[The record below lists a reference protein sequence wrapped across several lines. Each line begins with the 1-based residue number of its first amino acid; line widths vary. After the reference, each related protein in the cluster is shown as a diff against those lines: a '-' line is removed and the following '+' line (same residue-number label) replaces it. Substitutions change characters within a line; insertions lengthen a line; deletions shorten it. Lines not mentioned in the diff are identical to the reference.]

1 LNVVEMKGITK
12 RFPNVLANDHIDF
25 CVNSGEIHA
34 LLGENGAGKTTLM
47 NILFGLY
54 QPDEGQI
61 LLDKK
66 RVTLRSPR
74 DAIKLGIGMVH
85 QHFKLVETNTV
96 AENIV
101 LCLQIG
107 GVTNPMNF
115 FRLLQNP
122 LHDVEQRVKDLSNE
136 YRLKVDPRAKIWQL
150 SLGEQ
155 QRVEIIKTM
164 FQGVNIL
171 ILDEPTSVLAPKEV
185 DDLFNTLHRMAD
197 EGHAIVFI
205 SHKLDEVLRISDR
218 ITVLRNGRVMASLIT
233 SKTDKNELARLMVG
247 RDVLFRLEKKQTIRS
262 EPVLEVKNLE
272 AFSDKGGLALKNIT
286 FKVFSREILGIAG
299 VSGNGQKELTEV
311 LTGLRKSE
319 KGEVNILGVN
329 VTNSSPIKILNQGVA
344 HIPEERIKVGTV
356 PNMSVSENLFL
367 RRYNQ
372 HPFSNGFCLKKDII
386 RQHSEKLIRE
396 YNIATPSTQTP
407 IKLLSGGNIQKLI
420 IARETSWNPKLII
433 ASHPTYGLDVGATE
447 QIRRLLL
454 KQRETG
460 VAILLISEDLT
471 EILSLSDRIIVMFNG
486 EFVGE
491 TIAETANIEKIGLMM
506 AGVRDA

>member
-1 LNVVEMKGITK
+1 MKGITK
-12 RFPNVLANDHIDF
+12 RFPNVLANDQIDF
-25 CVNSGEIHA
+25 CIASGEIHA

-54 QPDEGQI
+54 QPDEGHI

-66 RVTLRSPR
+66 RVSLRSPR
-74 DAIKLGIGMVH
+74 DAINLGIGMVH

-96 AENIV
+96 TENIA
-101 LCLQIG
+101 LCLQIDD
-107 GVTNPMNF
+107 VRKPMNF
-115 FRLLQNP
+115 LRLLKNP
-122 LHDVEQRVKDLSNE
+122 LQDVEKRVKDLSNK
-136 YRLKVDPRAKIWQL
+136 YRLKVDPQAKIWQL

-164 FQGVNIL
+164 FQGVNVL
-171 ILDEPTSVLAPKEV
+171 ILDEPTSVLTPNEV
-185 DDLFNTLHRMAD
+185 DDLFNTLHRMAN

-218 ITVLRNGRVMASLIT
+218 VTVLRNGRVMASLIT
-233 SKTDKNELARLMVG
+233 SKTDKKELARLMVG
-247 RDVLFRLEKKQTIRS
+247 RDVFFRLEKKQIIRS

-272 AFSDKGGLALKNIT
+272 ALSDKGDLALKSLT
-286 FKVFSREILGIAG
+286 FTVYSGEILGIAG

-311 LTGLRKSE
+311 ITGLKTSD
-319 KGEVNILGVN
+319 KGEVIILGVN

-356 PNMSVSENLFL
+356 PNMSVTENLFL
-367 RRYNQ
+367 RRYDQ
-372 HPFSNGFCLKKDII
+372 PPFSSGFWLNEDVM
-386 RQHSEKLIRE
+386 RQYSEKLIEE
-396 YNIATPSTQTP
+396 YNIVTPSTQTP
-407 IKLLSGGNIQKLI
+407 VKVLSGGNIQKLI

-454 KQRETG
+454 EQRGKG

-471 EILSLSDRIIVMFNG
+471 EILSLSDRIVVMFNG

-491 TIAETANIEKIGLMM
+491 MLAETVNVEEIGLMM